1 MKTDIRPI
9 INKSHQVYLPNKTQ
23 GFIIFIVYMRLL
35 AIGSWLFIMRL
46 LAVGYWPMVM
56 GF

>member
-46 LAVGYWPMVM
+46 LAVGYWPMVI